1 MFNNLGLGDVVEHT
15 EHLLVAPK
23 CLQNKVISLI
33 EAEIDKAKT
42 VMRHI

>member
-23 CLQNKVISLI
+23 CLQNKVLELI
-33 EAEIDKAKT
+33 DDEIKRLRMVKKL
-42 VMRHI
+42 I